1 MMEKRVKAAK
11 KKPPKGAVN
20 CFLFF
25 TQFFYPI
32 FNGISNDLFSLNRY
46 AENSISAPRD
56 FSQVNRG
63 SSRSLR
69 YIEMTFYLFFVEE
82 SLSIIPF
89 RWNSGFSDISY
100 GCQILRRDRL
110 SQKREY
116 EFFAGKNYV
125 ES

>member
-82 SLSIIPF
+82 SLSIFHLDEILGFLTF
-89 RWNSGFSDISY
+89 RMAVRFYAEIGSRKSASMSFLLG
-100 GCQILRRDRL
+100 RTM
-110 SQKREY
+110 
-116 EFFAGKNYV
+116 
-125 ES
+125 